1 MSTED
6 YCLRWEEGKQLSSVG
21 PWSSSI
27 DDLKNNEAFWDIKLV
42 TEESEIK
49 CHKFILGASSPHLRK
64 IIQRLGPVMNPVLPS
79 WRSTCGFGTTG
90 RIHLFRSCKCASG
103 WT

>member
-49 CHKFILGASSPHLRK
+49 CHKFILGKGFLRMMRCSYVK
-64 IIQRLGPVMNPVLPS
+64 IENCI
-79 WRSTCGFGTTG
+79 
-90 RIHLFRSCKCASG
+90 
-103 WT
+103 

>member
-49 CHKFILGASSPHLRK
+49 CHKFILGK
-64 IIQRLGPVMNPVLPS
+64 
-79 WRSTCGFGTTG
+79 
-90 RIHLFRSCKCASG
+90 
-103 WT
+103 